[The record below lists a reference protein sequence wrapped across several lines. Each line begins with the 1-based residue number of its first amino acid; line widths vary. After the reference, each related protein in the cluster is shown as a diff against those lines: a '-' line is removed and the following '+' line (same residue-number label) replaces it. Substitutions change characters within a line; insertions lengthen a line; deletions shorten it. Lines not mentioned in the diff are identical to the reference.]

1 MTKKG
6 TPARNIIPSLI
17 IQMER
22 VEAEIADL
30 KLQVRD
36 LNEDRAQ
43 IMQKIR
49 DYGHAPNQ
57 LIMDFDGPVVPTEDL
72 FPDESDV

>member
-1 MTKKG
+1 MTKNG
-6 TPARNIIPSLI
+6 IPARNIIPSLI

-30 KLQVRD
+30 KTQVRD
-36 LNEDRAQ
+36 LNEDRGQ

-57 LIMDFDGPVVPTEDL
+57 LIMDFDGPLVPPEDL
-72 FPDESDV
+72 FGGENDS